1 MAEPLW
7 RTPPGRL
14 APPHVYRMAGVLGA
28 ELRRL
33 AGRFG
38 PEAVAGLVPPVVR
51 LLELLEALVAPAGAE
66 GEAAAAPAAGR
77 QEAEDPEQRLWEAER
92 RERAL
97 HGRLARLEEQNRQL
111 LGQLAESQS
120 QEDSTARKEREVM
133 LRLKEVV
140 DKQRDELRAQAHE
153 IVCKSRDTEALQ
165 EQLQRFMA
173 MNEELRHKV
182 AVVQAQLKSAL
193 EKKSDLEA
201 AMLQTQRETSRRS
214 RTASETQRAK
224 PSLERASSPAEEP
237 QHQDAGAG
245 RSPAH
250 CCFSKEELQ
259 QILQER
265 NELKTN
271 LFLVQEELAY
281 YQRELLNEE
290 RVPSFFLDAMKSTIK
305 RQRKKIRAK
314 MLGTAEESAS
324 SGCLALAEPWER
336 RRGSAA
342 THVSLSPVT
351 RGHRCHSSLRGCGK
365 REARWWHWDHGRR
378 QAGPCAVRLEAVQ
391 RRAVEAGSR
400 DVPWRLCKTF
410 AGSVGSNRLVT
421 MGRGGPCRA
430 PAATLRV
437 CWQRGAKPALLL
449 PCGSWIS
456 RAFGGFNKGLKGA
469 ELFCATQTCCLLVS
483 GSLLA
488 AGGLG
493 VLGRACSPPCLARI
507 CCPAVTSHVS
517 PCESWLPP
525 ASAPSHDRR
534 GQLSGCS
541 PGEACARCVGRD
553 A

>member
-1 MAEPLW
+1 MAEPRRGAEPLW

-14 APPHVYRMAGVLGA
+14 APPHVYRMAGALGA

-33 AGRFG
+33 SARFG

-66 GEAAAAPAAGR
+66 GEAAAPPAGR
-77 QEAEDPEQRLWEAER
+77 QDAEDPEWRLWEAER

-120 QEDSTARKEREVM
+120 QEDSTARKERELM

-140 DKQRDELRAQAHE
+140 DRQRDELRAQAHE

-165 EQLQRFMA
+165 EQLHRFMS
-173 MNEELRHKV
+173 MNEDLRHKV

-201 AMLQTQRETSRRS
+201 MMLQTQREMSRRS
-214 RTASETQRAK
+214 RTASEIQRPK
-224 PSLERASSPAEEP
+224 PSLEGAPSSTEEP
-237 QHQDAGAG
+237 QHQDADAG

-281 YQRELLNEE
+281 YQRELLNKE

-324 SGCLALAEPWER
+324 SDEDEG
-336 RRGSAA
+336 
-342 THVSLSPVT
+342 
-351 RGHRCHSSLRGCGK
+351 
-365 REARWWHWDHGRR
+365 
-378 QAGPCAVRLEAVQ
+378 
-391 RRAVEAGSR
+391 
-400 DVPWRLCKTF
+400 
-410 AGSVGSNRLVT
+410 
-421 MGRGGPCRA
+421 
-430 PAATLRV
+430 
-437 CWQRGAKPALLL
+437 
-449 PCGSWIS
+449 
-456 RAFGGFNKGLKGA
+456 
-469 ELFCATQTCCLLVS
+469 
-483 GSLLA
+483 
-488 AGGLG
+488 
-493 VLGRACSPPCLARI
+493 
-507 CCPAVTSHVS
+507 
-517 PCESWLPP
+517 SWLPARSADCVDAQPPESKIRTFFGPWYQGSSKDPP
-525 ASAPSHDRR
+525 ASSCSGAWEIIDSLDTQLEQEGQSEAAAGSPDRATPP
-534 GQLSGCS
+534 L
-541 PGEACARCVGRD
+541 
-553 A
+553 

>member
-1 MAEPLW
+1 MAEPLLRGAEPLW

-14 APPHVYRMAGVLGA
+14 GPPHVYRMAGVLGA

-33 AGRFG
+33 SARFG

-51 LLELLEALVAPAGAE
+51 LLELLEALVAPAGAAE
-66 GEAAAAPAAGR
+66 EAAAAPGG
-77 QEAEDPEQRLWEAER
+77 QDAEDPEQRLWEAER

-97 HGRLARLEEQNRQL
+97 RACLAHLEEQNRQL

-120 QEDSTARKEREVM
+120 QEDSTVRKEREVM

-165 EQLQRFMA
+165 EQLHRFMA

-193 EKKSDLEA
+193 ERKQDLEA
-201 AMLQTQRETSRRS
+201 TMLQTQKEMSRRS
-214 RTASETQRAK
+214 RTTSEVQEPKAG
-224 PSLERASSPAEEP
+224 PEGAPAPNEE
-237 QHQDAGAG
+237 QQQDTDAG

-290 RVPSFFLDAMKSTIK
+290 RVPGFFLDAMKSTIK

-324 SGCLALAEPWER
+324 SEE
-336 RRGSAA
+336 
-342 THVSLSPVT
+342 
-351 RGHRCHSSLRGCGK
+351 
-365 REARWWHWDHGRR
+365 EED
-378 QAGPCAVRLEAVQ
+378 
-391 RRAVEAGSR
+391 
-400 DVPWRLCKTF
+400 
-410 AGSVGSNRLVT
+410 
-421 MGRGGPCRA
+421 
-430 PAATLRV
+430 
-437 CWQRGAKPALLL
+437 
-449 PCGSWIS
+449 
-456 RAFGGFNKGLKGA
+456 
-469 ELFCATQTCCLLVS
+469 
-483 GSLLA
+483 
-488 AGGLG
+488 
-493 VLGRACSPPCLARI
+493 
-507 CCPAVTSHVS
+507 
-517 PCESWLPP
+517 SWLPAHGTDDVDAQP
-525 ASAPSHDRR
+525 PESKIRSFFGQWYQSNSKDPPTSSCSGAWEIIDSLDTQLEPEGESERAGGSPDRASPP
-534 GQLSGCS
+534 L
-541 PGEACARCVGRD
+541 
-553 A
+553 

>member
-14 APPHVYRMAGVLGA
+14 APPHVYRMAGALGA

-33 AGRFG
+33 SARFG
-38 PEAVAGLVPPVVR
+38 PDAVAGLVPPVVR

-66 GEAAAAPAAGR
+66 GEAAVPAGAR

-97 HGRLARLEEQNRQL
+97 CARLSRLEEQNRQL

-120 QEDSTARKEREVM
+120 QEDNVARKEREVM

-165 EQLQRFMA
+165 EQLHRFMA
-173 MNEELRHKV
+173 MNEDLRHKV
-182 AVVQAQLKSAL
+182 AVVQAQLRSTL

-201 AMLQTQRETSRRS
+201 AVLQTQREMSRRS
-214 RTASETQRAK
+214 RNPSETQQPK
-224 PSLERASSPAEEP
+224 PSLEEAPSPAEEP
-237 QHQDAGAG
+237 QQQDAG

-290 RVPSFFLDAMKSTIK
+290 RVPSFFLDAMKSTVK

-314 MLGTAEESAS
+314 MLGTTEESES
-324 SGCLALAEPWER
+324 SDEDEG
-336 RRGSAA
+336 
-342 THVSLSPVT
+342 
-351 RGHRCHSSLRGCGK
+351 
-365 REARWWHWDHGRR
+365 
-378 QAGPCAVRLEAVQ
+378 
-391 RRAVEAGSR
+391 
-400 DVPWRLCKTF
+400 
-410 AGSVGSNRLVT
+410 
-421 MGRGGPCRA
+421 
-430 PAATLRV
+430 
-437 CWQRGAKPALLL
+437 
-449 PCGSWIS
+449 
-456 RAFGGFNKGLKGA
+456 
-469 ELFCATQTCCLLVS
+469 
-483 GSLLA
+483 
-488 AGGLG
+488 
-493 VLGRACSPPCLARI
+493 
-507 CCPAVTSHVS
+507 
-517 PCESWLPP
+517 SWLPARGTDCVDAHPHPPESKIRSFFGLWYQDSSKDPPTSNSPVAWEVIDSLDTQLEPESDP
-525 ASAPSHDRR
+525 AASNPDRATPPPSSH
-534 GQLSGCS
+534 GNSLTAALPGGTAALAAS
-541 PGEACARCVGRD
+541 PCHGDGD
-553 A
+553 ATWG